1 MDEEEVV
8 EAVAI
13 LLLLTFIFVDVV
25 VKPWTEEPCRS
36 ASMLTTANATTK
48 HVFSIDLLLFVIIV
62 VSSFV
67 AVVVIVVVLQL
78 NQSFLILL
86 FCYYFV
92 ASSIDA
98 EHAIVVVR

>member
-1 MDEEEVV
+1 MAAPKKKSCVDEVDV
-8 EAVAI
+8 VAI

-67 AVVVIVVVLQL
+67 AVVVIVVEL
-78 NQSFLILL
+78 
-86 FCYYFV
+86 
-92 ASSIDA
+92 
-98 EHAIVVVR
+98 

>member
-1 MDEEEVV
+1 M
-8 EAVAI
+8 VAI

-78 NQSFLILL
+78 NHQSFLILL

>member
-1 MDEEEVV
+1 MAVD
-8 EAVAI
+8 AVAI
-13 LLLLTFIFVDVV
+13 LLLLTFLCIFVVGV
-25 VKPWTEEPCRS
+25 VKPSTEEPCRS

-86 FCYYFV
+86 FDIMLLLHR
-92 ASSIDA
+92 SMQSMPLWW
-98 EHAIVVVR
+98 